1 MRGSS
6 PWRWDG
12 KRRRGGKAV
21 GGGCLGGQGRGTKD
35 KARVIAATQTGN
47 RRRALRGGRQGKKV
61 QFHEPNYFGD
71 GGEKNITVITAS
83 EGIIGRAGGSEGGRE
98 FRGGGAKGVGK
109 EDPPHVERSRDART
123 GSLLPQWPDGGVS

>member
-1 MRGSS
+1 MSLCKGCLHG
-6 PWRWDG
+6 DG
-12 KRRRGGKAV
+12 CGGHLHGDRMGRKEGGWGGR

-47 RRRALRGGRQGKKV
+47 RRRALRWGRQGKKV

-83 EGIIGRAGGSEGGRE
+83 EGIRGREGASFSGGPEGG
-98 FRGGGAKGVGK
+98 GQ
-109 EDPPHVERSRDART
+109 EDPQRVE
-123 GSLLPQWPDGGVS
+123 